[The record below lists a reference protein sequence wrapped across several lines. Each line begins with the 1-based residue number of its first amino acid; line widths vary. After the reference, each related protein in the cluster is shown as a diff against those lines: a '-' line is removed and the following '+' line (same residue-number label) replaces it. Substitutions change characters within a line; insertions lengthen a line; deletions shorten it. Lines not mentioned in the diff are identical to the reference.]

1 MRSEKGHAP
10 AAASR
15 AAINGVMRDSLRVD
29 ILRTTDEALGHDDQ
43 TSDTT
48 LPPRCASFR
57 RAAPRQHRLHFPFPL
72 PLAGEGG
79 PERSEGP
86 GERRARAYVLFTRF
100 AARNARHPR
109 IKSEVRLFSRKGRR
123 KSHFAPTGVSSNTR
137 PCFAASAMSPRRSA
151 RRTVSSCGRFPH
163 HRRRPPE
170 KRRRLSFSRR
180 VRAKLRASRRRRS
193 GADFLQTHRPSCQE
207 HPLFEPSP

>member
-1 MRSEKGHAP
+1 MRFFSPRRP
-10 AAASR
+10 AS
-15 AAINGVMRDSLRVD
+15 
-29 ILRTTDEALGHDDQ
+29 
-43 TSDTT
+43 TS
-48 LPPRCASFR
+48 ASF
-57 RAAPRQHRLHFPFPL
+57 PVPS

-86 GERRARAYVLFTRF
+86 GERRARICTLHSVRGE
-100 AARNARHPR
+100 NARHPR